1 MKFRKIAAFAA
12 AMAVC
17 AAGFSACGNDN
28 SDTQETTAATT
39 ASDVPA
45 VTDDTET
52 VSESDSGEASET
64 DSGETETSPLL
75 EAVQNSI
82 EGLEWPFME
91 AVTDKDFIADFFL
104 LDTENA
110 NYKNIVV
117 MQCPMSA
124 NLTEMI
130 VIEADDVS
138 SAKADLEARR
148 TKAQEQDAFYPDD
161 VERAGAAIV
170 GTEGSYAYFIMGN
183 EPEKA
188 EEALLANLA

>member
-1 MKFRKIAAFAA
+1 MKFRKIAALAA
-12 AMAVC
+12 VLSIC
-17 AAGFSACGNDN
+17 TAGFSACGNDN
-28 SDTQETTAATT
+28 SDTEETTAATT

-52 VSESDSGEASET
+52 VSDAESGETT
-64 DSGETETSPLL
+64 DSGETAASPLL
-75 EAVQNSI
+75 DAVQTSI
-82 EGLEWPFME
+82 EGLAWPVME
-91 AVTDKDFIADFFL
+91 PVTDKDFIADFFL

-110 NYKNIVV
+110 NYKDIAV

-138 SAKADLEARR
+138 SAKADLEARKK
-148 TKAQEQDAFYPDD
+148 KAQEQDAFYPDD

-188 EEALLANLA
+188 EEALLENLG

>member
-1 MKFRKIAAFAA
+1 MKFRKIAALAA
-12 AMAVC
+12 ALSIC
-17 AAGFSACGNDN
+17 TAGFSACGNDS

-52 VSESDSGEASET
+52 VSDTESGKAT
-64 DSGETETSPLL
+64 DSEETTVSPLL
-75 EAVQNSI
+75 DAVQTSI
-82 EGLEWPFME
+82 EGLAWPVME
-91 AVTDKDFIADFFL
+91 PVTDKDFIADFFL

-110 NYKNIVV
+110 NYKAIAV

-138 SAKADLEARR
+138 SAKADLEARKK
-148 TKAQEQDAFYPDD
+148 KAQEQDAFYPDD

-188 EEALLANLA
+188 EEALLENLG